1 MGWERTSLPL
11 DKARAFAESCLH
23 VFQLLYQACA
33 WNWLAFST
41 CPSPPLMD
49 LISHLILTAL

>member
-23 VFQLLYQACA
+23 
-33 WNWLAFST
+33 FSKCCT
-41 CPSPPLMD
+41 KRVLGIGWRS
-49 LISHLILTAL
+49 ALVLVHH